1 MSKILCLDFETT
13 GLSPEKDVITE
24 VGAALYCTD
33 TKQPVRVSGFLL
45 KGGLITA
52 EITRITGITQGMIDT
67 YGVSPEAGLQAIY
80 GLAQQADFLCG
91 HNLKFDLSFLN
102 AEAKRQNRSLVA
114 LPGIDTRTDLPR
126 EAYTKGK
133 SASLRYLAADHGF
146 CYDAHRAVNDV
157 LATLKLLAM
166 YDVDEVI
173 ARSKIPNVE
182 VRAVVSFDD
191 RLLAKERSYYW
202 RAELKQ
208 WRKPMKADEVQAEK
222 DAAPFPVVLVE
233 EK

>member
-1 MSKILCLDFETT
+1 MKILGIDFETE
-13 GLSPEKDVITE
+13 GLLPEKHKITE
-24 VGAALYCTD
+24 VGMCLYDTD
-33 TKQPVRVSGFLL
+33 AKAPVRISGFLV
-45 KGGLITA
+45 KGALVTA
-52 EITRITGITQGMIDT
+52 EISRITGITQGMIDT

-166 YDVDEVI
+166 YDIDIVI
-173 ARSKIPNVE
+173 QRSQIPNVE

-191 RLLAKERSYYW
+191 RLLAKELGFYW

-208 WRKPMKADEVQAEK
+208 WRKPMKQDEVQALK
-222 DAAPFPVVLVE
+222 DSAPFPVVLVE
-233 EK
+233 NT

>member
-1 MSKILCLDFETT
+1 MKILGIDFETE
-13 GLSPEKDVITE
+13 GLLPEKHKITE
-24 VGAALYCTD
+24 VGMCLYD
-33 TKQPVRVSGFLL
+33 TEMRAPVRISGFLL

-182 VRAVVSFDD
+182 VRAQVSYND
-191 RLLAKERSYYW
+191 RLLARERGYYW
-202 RAELKQ
+202 KSELKQ
-208 WRKPMKADEVQAEK
+208 WRKPMKLDEVEREK
-222 DAAPFPVVLVE
+222 SEAPFSVVLC
-233 EK
+233 EKER

>member
-166 YDVDEVI
+166 YDIDIVI
-173 ARSKIPNVE
+173 QRSQIPNVE

-191 RLLAKERSYYW
+191 RLLAKELGFYW

-208 WRKPMKADEVQAEK
+208 WRKPMKQDEVQALK
-222 DAAPFPVVLVE
+222 DSAPFPVILCE

>member
-1 MSKILCLDFETT
+1 MKILGFDVEST
-13 GLSPEKDVITE
+13 GLDPKKDSITE
-24 VGAALYCTD
+24 MGLVLYDTD
-33 TKQPVRVSGFLL
+33 AKAPVRISGFLV

-52 EITRITGITQGMIDT
+52 EIERITGITQAMLDT
-67 YGVSPEAGLQAIY
+67 YGYPPDKAFAALSSMSK
-80 GLAQQADFLCG
+80 QADYLCA
-91 HNLKFDLSFLN
+91 HNSPFDKSFV
-102 AEAKRQNRSLVA
+102 AAKDPA
-114 LPGIDTRTDLPR
+114 LADAKPWIDTRTDLPP
-126 EAYTKGK
+126 EAYKKGK
-133 SASLRYLAADHGF
+133 SASLKYLCCDHGF
-146 CYDAHRAVNDV
+146 LYSAHRAVNDV
-157 LATLKLLAM
+157 LAMLELLSM
-166 YDVDEVI
+166 YDLDI
-173 ARSKIPNVE
+173 IISRSQIPNVE